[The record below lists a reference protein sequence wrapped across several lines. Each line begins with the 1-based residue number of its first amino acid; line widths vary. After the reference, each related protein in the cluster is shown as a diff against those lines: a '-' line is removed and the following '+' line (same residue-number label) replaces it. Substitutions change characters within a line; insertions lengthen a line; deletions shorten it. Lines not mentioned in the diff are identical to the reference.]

1 MITRV
6 VDDVRD
12 LGRFET
18 GWDELAVANS
28 RPYCSP
34 AWMTAWW
41 RHAKPRGAVLRTVLV
56 LDRGE
61 LLGIAPLFA
70 QRSRTAIM
78 RYRILGAQCSSHVDL
93 LARPGTERDVA
104 DAIAACLGRVRPS
117 VDSLVFEGVRESS
130 PWPGLLAAS
139 WPSERVS
146 VSTDVHL
153 LAPTLRLSGSDYT
166 HWYASKSRNFR
177 QSMRRKQRHLQDMGA
192 TFHVVDDSDDLEER
206 LDEFVSLHEARWRS
220 RGGSRVLRPGIREM
234 LLEVGQRLLP
244 LDRFKLWRIEIDDRC
259 ISSHLFLTA
268 GSETAYWLGG
278 FDEGWSR
285 YHPGLLTILA
295 AIEHAFLS
303 DLELVDLGTGAQD
316 YKTRFSDQMDGIHWI
331 NVVPRRLAVP
341 LARFELLPMRARLAA
356 AQGLPP
362 RMKHLLRG
370 IVRHFPHR
378 GALRR

>member
-12 LGRFET
+12 LGRFEK
-18 GWDELAVANS
+18 GWDELAVVNS

-41 RHAKPRGAVLRTVLV
+41 RHAKPRGAVLRTILV

-70 QRSRTAIM
+70 QRGRTAIM
-78 RYRILGAQCSSHVDL
+78 RYRILGARCSSHVDL
-93 LARPGTERDVA
+93 LARPGNERDVA
-104 DAIAACLGRVRPS
+104 EALAVCLDRVQPS
-117 VDSLVFEGVRESS
+117 VDSVVFEGVRESS
-130 PWPGLLAAS
+130 PWPRLLAGS

-153 LAPTLRLSGSDYT
+153 LAPTLRLSGSDYAR
-166 HWYASKSRNFR
+166 WYASKSRNFR
-177 QSMRRKQRHLQDMGA
+177 QSMGRKRRHLQDMGA
-192 TFHVVDDSDDLEER
+192 TFHVVDDADDLEGS
-206 LDEFVSLHEARWRS
+206 LDEFVSLHQARWRP

-234 LLEVGQRLLP
+234 LLDVGRRLLP
-244 LDRFKLWRIEIDDRC
+244 LDRFNLWRIEIDDRC

-295 AIEHAFLS
+295 AIEHAFRS
-303 DLELVDLGTGAQD
+303 DLERVDLGTGAQA

-331 NVVPRRLAVP
+331 NLVPRRLVVP

-356 AQGLPP
+356 AEGLPP
-362 RMKHLLRG
+362 QVKHVLKE
-370 IVRHFPHR
+370 IVRHVPP
-378 GALRR
+378 RREPR